1 MKKKLKKADKI
12 SKSPVLEADKIKR
25 TKIRVIGIG
34 GGGGNVVAEIASR
47 IKGASFVVAN
57 TDHQAL
63 KAIGRKAQT
72 FQFGESFTK
81 GLGTGMNPEVAEQA
95 AEAEK
100 EKIKKILQGQDLVIL
115 VATLGGGTGSGAA
128 PVFAKISRGLGNL
141 TLGIFTLPFKFEG
154 ERKLEI
160 ANAAL
165 EKLKLKL
172 NTFSVVPNER
182 VFQIVE
188 NTAPLVKAF
197 SSVNKILAKN
207 LEGLIET
214 VFEPGLINIDFADV
228 GTILAGQGRLAYL
241 NTVEVP
247 KSESSA
253 KETIDR
259 VLNSPLYSYNIRGA
273 KAVLLNI
280 AGEKE
285 LELAEVSQISQT
297 ISALANKEAKIIFG
311 ISQGKKYQN
320 IIKTTLLASG
330 CALRTLSDPGQSKPK
345 KKKRNRVIKTIK
357 EVAKRVMASQ
367 KKIRQPADAKI
378 SKKSPRKAK
387 PKPVSPAPSAPQAK
401 EPVALVVN
409 KISEVQPAI
418 EKKIEIRKNA
428 IQIKEEIEA
437 EEAKM
442 LEREKVWE
450 TPAFLRK
457 NRPFTA
463 QG

>member
-1 MKKKLKKADKI
+1 MAKKSKKILKVKR
-12 SKSPVLEADKIKR
+12 SPLAETDKIKR
-25 TKIRVIGIG
+25 TRIRVIGIG
-34 GGGGNVVAEIASR
+34 GGGGNVVSEIASR
-47 IKGASFVVAN
+47 IKGASFVAAN

-63 KAIGRKAQT
+63 KILGRKTQV
-72 FQFGESFTK
+72 FQFGESFTH
-81 GLGTGMNPEVAEQA
+81 GLGTGMNPETAELA

-100 EKIKKILQGQDLVIL
+100 EKIKKLLQGQDMVIL

-128 PVFAKISRGLGNL
+128 PVFAKISRSLGIL
-141 TLGIFTLPFKFEG
+141 TLGILTLPFKFEG
-154 ERKLEI
+154 ERKMEI

-165 EKLKLKL
+165 EKLKSRL

-188 NTAPLVKAF
+188 KTTPLVKAF
-197 SSVNKILAKN
+197 SAINKILAKS

-214 VFEPGLINIDFADV
+214 IFEPGLINIDFADV

-241 NTVEVP
+241 NTVEIP

-253 KETIDR
+253 KETIEK
-259 VLNSPLYSYNIRGA
+259 VLNSPLYAYNIRGA
-273 KAVLLNI
+273 KGVLLNI

-285 LELAEVSQISQT
+285 LELTEVSQISQT
-297 ISALANKEAKIIFG
+297 ISNLANKEAKIIFG

-320 IIKTTLLASG
+320 IVKTTLLATG
-330 CALRTLSDPGQSKPK
+330 CAQRNFSDNPVKPK
-345 KKKRNRVIKTIK
+345 SRRPKKNRVIKTIK
-357 EVAKRVMASQ
+357 EVAQKVILPRKPKPAVRKPPEALKKDKR
-367 KKIRQPADAKI
+367 P
-378 SKKSPRKAK
+378 KAK
-387 PKPVSPAPSAPQAK
+387 PVSRVK
-401 EPVALVVN
+401 EPVAPLIPEKPAAQPVV
-409 KISEVQPAI
+409 

-428 IQIKEEIEA
+428 IQIKEEVEA

-442 LEREKVWE
+442 LEQEKAWE

-463 QG
+463 QS